1 MTELPPPPPPP
12 SPPRRRLAGRP
23 LIAAVVVVVAV
34 LILAVS
40 GMVTGWAW
48 PGGDDAAEQG
58 DTLVEFTLEARRV
71 KNDLRLSG
79 TTNLPDEALLAYEL
93 TSDGGDQPAKPYGV
107 QGIMPV
113 SDGRF
118 EVTVL
123 AVPSGRIEAWVAF
136 QTVLGI
142 GSQQP
147 AELIERYGLMGE
159 KMSGPQ
165 VVDVGGGVRRAE
177 TVVTVD

>member
-1 MTELPPPPPPP
+1 MTELPPPSP
-12 SPPRRRLAGRP
+12 SPVPPRRRFAGRP
-23 LIAAVVVVVAV
+23 LVAAVIVVVAV

-48 PGGDDAAEQG
+48 PGGDDAAEEG
-58 DTLVEFTLEARRV
+58 TLVEFRLEARRIQ
-71 KNDLRLSG
+71 KDLRLSG
-79 TTNLPDEALLAYEL
+79 TTNLSDEALLAYEL
-93 TSDGGDQPAKPYGV
+93 TSDRGDQPAKPYGV

-113 SDGRF
+113 SDGQF

-136 QTVLGI
+136 QTVLGT

-159 KMSGPQ
+159 KMTGPQ
-165 VVDVGGGVRRAE
+165 VVDVGGVRRAE
-177 TVVTVD
+177 SVVTVD